1 MPANNGNSRWLNQ
14 SRYRSL
20 SSFPKQGRNNDDAR
34 FVSGVSNVMLAYPR
48 AQRVCIMDLLWRT
61 RIDLLPPARLH
72 LWCTGTT
79 TWWGPVRLHGHS
91 FAFLVISLS
100 LAEISLSSSSSFYPP
115 CNWVYDVSSFYSWQR
130 EKKEKRWN
138 EDIHREREC
147 LLFLSVD
154 DVVSFS
160 FNPKN
165 TCYNQMGNRLGPLRH
180 RIFTTTD
187 ENHTEEDP
195 QHEWTTNGHFFL
207 SAEIRS
213 LLFFNCN
220 QSDRAGRGLTQ
231 PN

>member
-34 FVSGVSNVMLAYPR
+34 FVSGVSNVMLALPACSAGLYNGPVVADADR
-48 AQRVCIMDLLWRT
+48 FVTTGSSSPLMYRYNNLMGSCAPSRPFFCLSCDFSIAGWDLSLSPL
-61 RIDLLPPARLH
+61 LLPSTPHVTECMTYHRFI
-72 LWCTGTT
+72 
-79 TWWGPVRLHGHS
+79 HG
-91 FAFLVISLS
+91 
-100 LAEISLSSSSSFYPP
+100 
-115 CNWVYDVSSFYSWQR
+115 R
-130 EKKEKRWN
+130 GRKRKEVKRRHP
-138 EDIHREREC
+138 EREREC

-195 QHEWTTNGHFFL
+195 QHEWTTNGHF

-220 QSDRAGRGLTQ
+220 QSDIELAAD
-231 PN
+231 